1 KVIGDASGNKIY
13 NNTIMNAKSS
23 LDIRKTATNN
33 MVYNNKII
41 GVKSKGTESSS
52 STTNTI
58 TDQ

>member
-1 KVIGDASGNKIY
+1 
-13 NNTIMNAKSS
+13 MNAKSS

-33 MVYNNKII
+33 MVYDNKII
-41 GVKSKGTESSS
+41 GVKSRGTEGSS